1 MNVVLKRRTMK
12 HLIIGGSKGIG
23 AALLEQ
29 FTTQQEECIVFS
41 RTAIEGFPGVQHVE
55 LDVTSDELPELED
68 IKSITYCPGTINL
81 KPISSLKEE
90 DFLNDFSVNV
100 LGAIRVIKKYHR
112 QLKANKGSIV
122 LFSTV
127 AVGQGMPFH
136 ASVAVSK
143 AGVEGLT
150 RSLAAEFAPNIRVNC
165 IAPTITDTPLAS
177 GLLRNDKIRENT
189 AERHPLKR
197 FLEPKEIA
205 GMAAYLHSELAI
217 GISGQVIGIDGGLS
231 RLRV

>member
-1 MNVVLKRRTMK
+1 MK

-23 AALLEQ
+23 AALLSQ
-29 FTTQQEECIVFS
+29 LTANGEECIVFS
-41 RTAIEGFPGVQHVE
+41 RTGIAPQAGIEQYE
-55 LDVTSDELPELED
+55 LDVTQDDLPDLEN
-68 IKSITYCPGTINL
+68 IKSITYCPGSINL

-90 DFLNDFSVNV
+90 DFLTDFSINV
-100 LGAIRVIKKYHR
+100 LGAVRVIKKYHR
-112 QLKANKGSIV
+112 QLKANNGSIV

-205 GMAAYLHSELAI
+205 GMAAYLHSELAL
-217 GISGQVIGIDGGLS
+217 GISGQVIGVDAGLS